1 MWAINLEQNLP
12 VISSILDNLSFC
24 FLFPW
29 IPMKPMFKKNL
40 KKWAF
45 ATFSLFWATV
55 LRFGLGL
62 GCAII
67 IYTSQS
73 IVVWPAASHPIAAQL
88 RSSPRTPAPPTP
100 PLTCRGA
107 GRGENHVASSCSSN
121 TSHKLTTYRVGEEV
135 RPLYVPLGLVGDL
148 LSHLG
153 YVLLGHHFPHSLL
166 HL

>member
-1 MWAINLEQNLP
+1 MGFCNFFS
-12 VISSILDNLSFC
+12 VLSHC
-24 FLFPW
+24 
-29 IPMKPMFKKNL
+29 
-40 KKWAF
+40 A
-45 ATFSLFWATV
+45 SLW
-55 LRFGLGL
+55 LRLGL
-62 GCAII
+62 RNNNIHFAI
-67 IYTSQS
+67 YCSLTCCFTSYS
-73 IVVWPAASHPIAAQL
+73 SSAQL